1 MWQCPARTTGGAQEA
16 APGISMF
23 PPPSAQREV
32 VSYQELSQ
40 SQNSPKNS
48 HSQDRNGC
56 QLKNGPPGIKNGGH
70 LLVQKSQNFLPGQ
83 QNKQISSLMSK
94 GPFLKRKANQHQ
106 HPNKIARLVLFYLGI
121 WRDFT
126 LIFFKNMFL
135 ILPQKFLPFGSLV
148 LISVW
153 VHYNLL

>member
-1 MWQCPARTTGGAQEA
+1 MWQCPTRNTGGTQEV

-23 PPPSAQREV
+23 PPSAQREV

-48 HSQDRNGC
+48 HSQDKNGC
-56 QLKNGPPGIKNGGH
+56 QLNNGPPGVKNGGH
-70 LLVQKSQNFLPGQ
+70 LLIQRNPNFFPGQ
-83 QNKQISSLMSK
+83 QNMQIPSLMSK

-106 HPNKIARLVLFYLGI
+106 HPNKIARLVLFHLGI

-126 LIFFKNMFL
+126 LIFFLNMFL
-135 ILPQKFLPFGSLV
+135 ILPQTFFAFWFLGSDKCMGV
-148 LISVW
+148 L
-153 VHYNLL
+153 